1 MMTLIARLCGLCAVS
16 TLIQMALLAE
26 TNSCASLRMINGL
39 LMLHLTL
46 SSASD
51 LLSGLISAG
60 SFEMALAYLM
70 K

>member
-16 TLIQMALLAE
+16 TLIQMVLDE
-26 TNSCASLRMINGL
+26 TNSRTSLRMISGL

-51 LLSGLISAG
+51 LLSGLVSAD
-60 SFEMALAYLM
+60 SFEMALSYLM

>member
-1 MMTLIARLCGLCAVS
+1 MMTLIVRLCGLCAVS
-16 TLIQMALLAE
+16 TLIQMALDE
-26 TNSCASLRMINGL
+26 TNSRASLRMINGL

-51 LLSGLISAG
+51 LLSGLVTAD

>member
-1 MMTLIARLCGLCAVS
+1 MVLD
-16 TLIQMALLAE
+16 E
-26 TNSCASLRMINGL
+26 TNSRTSLRMISGL

-51 LLSGLISAG
+51 LLSELVSAD